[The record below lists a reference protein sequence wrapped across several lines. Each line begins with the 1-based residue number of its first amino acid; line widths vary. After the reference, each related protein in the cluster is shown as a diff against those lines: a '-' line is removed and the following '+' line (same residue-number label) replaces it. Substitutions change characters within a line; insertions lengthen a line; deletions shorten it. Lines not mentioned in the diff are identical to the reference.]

1 LLALASLAL
10 LVTVCHAEEVTL
22 LAGGAVKSA
31 LEAAV
36 KPWAA
41 ETGNA
46 VKPQY
51 APAGEM
57 LKRIAAGERP
67 DILVIPSEN
76 LERLAREGAIEA
88 ATRRD
93 LAVVSIGVGVK
104 KGEPVPDIST
114 PEKLKASLLAAPS
127 LTYMDPTRG
136 TSGKHFDEVVLPR
149 LGIRDAVRAKAT
161 LGEGGYIAEK
171 VAHGEVA
178 LVVHS
183 MTEMAPVE
191 GIAIAGPLP
200 ADLQKNT
207 VYSGVVTHGAK
218 HPQAAASLLEALASP
233 RGREAFSSRG
243 YGVP

>member
-1 LLALASLAL
+1 M
-10 LVTVCHAEEVTL
+10 
-22 LAGGAVKSA
+22 KSA
-31 LEAAV
+31 LEAAAAPWGAASGDSV
-36 KPWAA
+36 KA
-41 ETGNA
+41 
-46 VKPQY
+46 QY

-67 DILVIPSEN
+67 DIVVIPVEN
-76 LERLAREGAIEA
+76 LAVLEREGAIDA

-93 LAVVSIGVGVK
+93 LAVVSIGVAVR
-104 KGEPVPDIST
+104 KGEPVPDVST
-114 PEKLKASLLAAPS
+114 PGKLKAVLLAAPS
-127 LTYMDPTRG
+127 LIYMDPTRG
-136 TSGKHFDEVVLPR
+136 TSGKHVDEVVLPR

-171 VAHGEVA
+171 VARGEVA

-200 ADLQKNT
+200 AELQKNT
-207 VYSGVVTHGAK
+207 VYAGVVTRGAK
-218 HPQAAASLLEALASP
+218 HPEAAARLLEALASP
-233 RGREAFSSRG
+233 HGREAFSARG